1 MAGNRTLASVGL
13 LDIRF
18 RDMAE
23 IIIAAILLFTNKAY
37 IKPEE
42 IIMPKVYAE
51 KIK

>member
-1 MAGNRTLASVGL
+1 MG
-13 LDIRF
+13 IRF
-18 RDMAE
+18 RTMAE